1 MSFKAKIEERINGG
15 LSKVYPKRIA
25 YSLLIGDYIFFN
37 HTCTVYI
44 RSVKTYVDM
53 EPELFQ
59 ELLQSYWNESK
70 NNLYHKENTVSYN
83 NETVNEE
90 GSVTEFFNLFE
101 DENAEKP
108 EEEFF
113 DHHFSDNMN
122 AVIDMLTPVQAK
134 IIRGYYFE
142 KRTEK
147 EISEALQISQQRVHY
162 QKAVALNRLNDI
174 LNDNL
179 DIMME

>member
-1 MSFKAKIEERINGG
+1 MSYKTEIEGRIKDG
-15 LSKVYPKRIA
+15 LSKLYPKRAA
-25 YSLLIGDYIFFN
+25 YSLLMGDYIFFN

-44 RSVKTYVDM
+44 CSVKTYVDM

-134 IIRGYYFE
+134 IIRGYYFK